1 MKITTSRD
9 PSAKTRRFGKALA
22 SFLSIPYVNRGKQ
35 SPGED
40 ETWLVVVEDHGN
52 PSGLVKRCGG
62 EEELLSFTLS
72 LEPSSGRPKKLVPT
86 VTGLRK
92 DALPIAR
99 FFELEW
105 QERPTHEGGPKRALA
120 VSSGQ
125 IDFIDEDE
133 VKFRLKI

>member
-1 MKITTSRD
+1 MKVTTSRE
-9 PSAKTRRFGKALA
+9 PSAKSRRFGKALT
-22 SFLSIPYVNRGKQ
+22 SFLSLPYANRGKQ

-62 EEELLSFTLS
+62 KEELLSFTLS
-72 LEPSSGRPKKLVPT
+72 LEPASGRPKKLVPV
-86 VTGLRK
+86 VTGARK

-105 QERPTHEGGPKRALA
+105 WEDPASAPRRALA

-125 IDFIDEDE
+125 IDFLDEGE
-133 VKFRLKI
+133 AKFRLKI